1 MVKSTSFLLERTHYS
16 LPGRV
21 TPSTSGSC
29 PGCSPFFQA
38 GRKGARLLFPW
49 RDSAL
54 LRENSG
60 TDARVWAC
68 HPGPRRRLPA
78 RMELSR
84 LPQEGTGCREMCL
97 LGGRVFACSRV
108 TLASGLAPASR
119 RGKWLCCRLSDNHFA
134 LVDSLVLKP
143 FGCFSGES
151 LTPQAIQK

>member
-1 MVKSTSFLLERTHYS
+1 M
-16 LPGRV
+16 
-21 TPSTSGSC
+21 TPSTSSGSC

-49 RDSAL
+49 KDGEL

-60 TDARVWAC
+60 TDARVWAR

-78 RMELSR
+78 PASTDGAVGSPAGGDRQPGDVPAR
-84 LPQEGTGCREMCL
+84 REGVCEQPRNIGQW
-97 LGGRVFACSRV
+97 LG
-108 TLASGLAPASR
+108 PASR
-119 RGKWLCCRLSDNHFA
+119 RGKWLCCSLSDNHFA